1 MQDAGCRAPV
11 AGSCS
16 LRLFSCLLLPA
27 SRLLLLASCFL
38 LLASCAFPGAVRPT
52 VKIGLV
58 APFEGRYRYVGY
70 DVIYAVRLAVRE
82 VNAAGGVGGYSVEL
96 VAYDDGAD
104 AAHAEAMA
112 VEQARK
118 LAVDP
123 EVVAV
128 IGHFRPET
136 TAAAADAYAEASIP
150 LISPGLI
157 DPYADAAAGE
167 LLRYLEEAGLD
178 RAALVTEGG
187 LLGLVL
193 QRDARIGAVVSPEE
207 SDWLEQVLASDTIIC
222 DAPPVTAGEVVHALR
237 DAGWGGVFL
246 GGPEL
251 AAADFAAVA
260 GEAAEGARFVTPW
273 PFPRDLPDSA
283 DFVAAY
289 QGMGPHVEPP
299 GPLALPAYEA
309 TWQVLEALERDIAA
323 HGAPTRAGVAAALA
337 GSESGDAMLY
347 WYRIG
352 AEGVPEYVP

>member
-1 MQDAGCRAPV
+1 MRCAVGQSHSRAKQPRV
-11 AGSCS
+11 AHITHDV
-16 LRLFSCLLLPA
+16 LRVV
-27 SRLLLLASCFL
+27 SRLLPLASCFL
-38 LLASCAFPGAVRPT
+38 LLVSCRFPGTVRST

-82 VNAAGGVGGYSVEL
+82 ANAAGGIGGYSVEL
-96 VAYDDGAD
+96 VAYDDGANP
-104 AAHAEAMA
+104 AMA

-123 EVVAV
+123 EVVAAV
-128 IGHFRPET
+128 GHFRPET
-136 TAAAADAYAEASIP
+136 TAAAVDAYAGAGIP

-157 DPYADAAAGE
+157 TPYTDAVADE

-178 RAALVTEGG
+178 RAALVTDGG
-187 LLGLVL
+187 PLGLVL
-193 QRDARIGAVVSPEE
+193 QRDARIGPVVSPQ
-207 SDWLEQVLASDTIIC
+207 DAGWLEQVLASDAVVC
-222 DAPPVTAGEVVHALR
+222 DAPPVTAGEVVKALR
-237 DAGWGGVFL
+237 EAGWDGVFL

-283 DFVAAY
+283 DFVDAY

-309 TWQVLEALERDIAA
+309 TWRVLEVLERDIAA
-323 HGAPTRAGVAAALA
+323 NGAPTREGMAVALA
-337 GSESGDAMLY
+337 ESELGDVTLY
-347 WYRIG
+347 WYCIG
-352 AEGVPEYVP
+352 TGGALECLP